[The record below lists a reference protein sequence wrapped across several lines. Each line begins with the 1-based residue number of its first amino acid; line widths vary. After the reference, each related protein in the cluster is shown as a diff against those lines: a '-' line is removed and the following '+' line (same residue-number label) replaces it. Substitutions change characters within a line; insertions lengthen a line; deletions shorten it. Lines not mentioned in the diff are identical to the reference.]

1 MVEDVKA
8 KIRFSYFVIEN
19 IECNDVT
26 NNEKRDEC
34 VMYFSGDKPN
44 LSRLS
49 V

>member
-26 NNEKRDEC
+26 KKRDEC
-34 VMYFSGDKPN
+34 VMYFIGDNPN